1 VNHAERDLRVVR
13 ISTAGSVDDGKS
25 TLIGRLLYD
34 TKSIFQDQ
42 YEALERISLHRGDTE
57 VNLALLT
64 DGLRA
69 EREQGITIDVAY
81 RFFATPKCRF
91 IIADTPGH
99 QQYTRNMI
107 TGASNADVA
116 VVLIDALHGMTD
128 QSKRHSFIASL
139 LRIPSLILLVN
150 KMDLVDYSQDRFK
163 EIEREFQEYASKLTL
178 GSVTFI
184 PASAL
189 VGDNVVSA
197 GENMPWYKGSPLLD
211 SLEAIAD
218 VGRQTPPDLRLP
230 IQYVIRPDQTFRGF
244 SGQVASGSI
253 RVGDDLTV
261 LPSRQSVTVQKLFDL
276 EGEVTEATRGAN
288 VVLTLDREVDLS
300 RGEMLVRPRNVPA
313 ITENFEAHL
322 CWMSDEP
329 SMTGKNY
336 LIRHTTREVSATID
350 EVVYRFDVETLH
362 REETSSLKLNDI
374 GRVVITTGRPVFL
387 DTFEHN
393 RNTGCFVVI
402 DPVSNNVVAAGMVL
416 RTAAQQT
423 EALSVKAAE
432 VVWMTGLSGA
442 GKSTL
447 ADAVVE
453 QLRLQGIQAARLD
466 GDDLRLGLNSDLG
479 FSPESRTENLRRA
492 AQVAKLFAGL
502 GNVTVCSFIT
512 PSNADRRRIREILEP
527 QYIEVYVK
535 TSLAEC
541 ESRDPKGLYKK
552 ARAGEIKEFTGITS
566 TFEEPN
572 QPDIVI
578 ETEKVTIEEGARILA
593 QQIYERRLRNR
604 PNS

>member
-1 VNHAERDLRVVR
+1 MDGIDNDLRIVR

-34 TKSIFQDQ
+34 TKSIFEDQ
-42 YEALERISLHRGDTE
+42 YEALERISLHRGEAE

-116 VVLIDALHGMTD
+116 VVLIDALNGMTD

-139 LRIPSLILLVN
+139 LRIPHLILIVN
-150 KMDLVDYSQDRFK
+150 KMDLVDYRQERFR
-163 EIEREFQEYASKLTL
+163 EIEQQFQDYASKLTL
-178 GSVTFI
+178 GGISFI
-184 PASAL
+184 PVSAL
-189 VGDNVVSA
+189 VGDNVVDQS
-197 GENMPWYKGSPLLD
+197 ERMPWYRGKPLLE
-211 SLEAIAD
+211 SLEQIGEG
-218 VGRQTPPDLRLP
+218 GRQTPPDLRLP
-230 IQYVIRPDQTFRGF
+230 IQYVIRPDRNFRGF
-244 SGQVASGSI
+244 SGQLASGSV
-253 RVGDDLTV
+253 RVGDDLIV
-261 LPSRQSVTVQKLFDL
+261 LPSRTPVSVRQLYDL
-276 EGEVTEATRGAN
+276 DGEVSEASQREN
-288 VVLTLDREVDLS
+288 VVVTLDREVDLS
-300 RGEMLVRPRNVPA
+300 RGEMLVRPRNVPTV
-313 ITENFEAHL
+313 TETFEAHL

-329 SMTGKNY
+329 SMTGKSY
-336 LIRHTTREVSATID
+336 LIRHTTREVSATIS

-362 REETSSLKLNDI
+362 RIDTTSLGLNDI
-374 GRVVITTGRPVFL
+374 GRVVVTTGRPVFV

-393 RNTGCFVVI
+393 RNTGCFVLV

-416 RTAAQQT
+416 RTVPQT
-423 EALSVKAAE
+423 GDHAPNRAAE

-479 FSPESRTENLRRA
+479 FSDEARTENLRRA
-492 AQVAKLFAGL
+492 AHVAKLFANL

-512 PSNADRRRIREILEP
+512 PSNADRRRVREILGP
-527 QYIEVYVK
+527 QCIEVYVK

-541 ESRDPKGLYKK
+541 ESRDPKGLYKR
-552 ARAGEIKEFTGITS
+552 ARSGEIKEFTGITS
-566 TFEEPN
+566 AFEEPD

-578 ETEKVTIEEGARILA
+578 ETETVTIEEGARLLT
-593 QQIYERRLRNR
+593 QLLFRRRLGDRTG
-604 PNS
+604 